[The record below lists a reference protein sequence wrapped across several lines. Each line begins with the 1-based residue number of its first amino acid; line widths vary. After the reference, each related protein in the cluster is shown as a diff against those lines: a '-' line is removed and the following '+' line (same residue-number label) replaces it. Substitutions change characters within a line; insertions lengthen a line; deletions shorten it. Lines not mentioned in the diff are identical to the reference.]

1 MLLAMLFVLLYF
13 GQQQRKALQMKEH
26 PIVIHIPHSSHYI
39 PEFLRKDILLS
50 DEELLLYE
58 NVFNILTY
66 PVSDFKNN
74 ILAADSR
81 FLQGFQTDLP

>member
-1 MLLAMLFVLLYF
+1 
-13 GQQQRKALQMKEH
+13 MKEH

-50 DEELLLYE
+50 YE